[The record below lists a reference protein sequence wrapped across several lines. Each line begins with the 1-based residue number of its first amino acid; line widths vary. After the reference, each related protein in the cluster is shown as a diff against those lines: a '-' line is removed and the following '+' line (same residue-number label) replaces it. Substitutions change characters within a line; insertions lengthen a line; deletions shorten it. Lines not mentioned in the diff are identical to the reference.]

1 MKHSEEFVRLV
12 EGLKSEVKE
21 IGLEEAKEK
30 LKVNPEAKLIDVRED
45 HEWHAGHATGAI
57 HLGRGIIERD
67 IVSEIP
73 NKKTELI
80 LYCGGGYR
88 SILAAYHLQKM
99 GYEQVFSLIGGYR
112 VMQEMNYPI
121 IKEVS

>member
-12 EGLKSEVKE
+12 ESLKPEVKE
-21 IGLEEAKEK
+21 IGLKETQEK
-30 LKVNPEAKLIDVRED
+30 LKTNPEARLIDVRED
-45 HEWHAGHATGAI
+45 HEWQVSHAVDAI
-57 HLGRGIIERD
+57 HLGKGVIERD

-88 SILAAYHLQKM
+88 SILAAYQLQKM
-99 GYEQVFSLIGGYR
+99 GYERVFSLIGGYR
-112 VMQEMNYPI
+112 AMREMNYPTM
-121 IKEVS
+121 KEVS